1 MVLITVTNRWQFPQR
16 FGRIY
21 ITKNTVMT
29 LRRMAAGMRESG
41 ENPEHLTGAVSAAGR
56 HSGRKS
62 VSEEFLEKAN
72 GRQVLPTVRA
82 RRPMIGI

>member
-62 VSEEFLEKAN
+62 VIEGKPLRRRMD
-72 GRQVLPTVRA
+72 GRFYQPCEPEDL
-82 RRPMIGI
+82 

>member
-1 MVLITVTNRWQFPQR
+1 M
-16 FGRIY
+16 
-21 ITKNTVMT
+21 TKNTVMT

-62 VSEEFLEKAN
+62 VIEGKPLRRRM
-72 GRQVLPTVRA
+72 GRQVLPTARA
-82 RRPMIGI
+82 RRPMIGK